1 MNKKLLALGV
11 IALLFGA
18 INLGSRAAHSGTPR
32 APFEALL
39 TPASCAQP
47 QWPAE
52 ARRYEIEGATTIR
65 FEIGADGKVR
75 HAAAAQQRLAHSDEA
90 ALQGIAQCVFQPGLE
105 ARGCAPPSRCNMYG
119 SWAAWRP
126 SIRNWCRAVASHAG
140 VQAFRQ
146 DDVRASGSDGVL
158 LRFWSTRTAC
168 RRAWWRRP
176 RMCRRPASPSHAVS
190 AKLSFCPR
198 WQAAWRAHGYSIR
211 SCFVHYKLMRKTNE

>member
-1 MNKKLLALGV
+1 MNKKLLALGGV
-11 IALLFGA
+11 ALLFGA

-75 HAAAAQQRLAHSDEA
+75 HAAVLRSSGWRILDEA

-105 ARGCAPPSRCNMYG
+105 AARLRTAFPLQYVWKLGGVAAVHPQLVPG
-119 SWAAWRP
+119 SCQP
-126 SIRNWCRAVASHAG
+126 HAG

-158 LRFWSTRTAC
+158 LRFLVDADGMPARVVAEAEDVPPARVALAMQYLQSCRFAHDGKRPGEPTDTASG
-168 RRAWWRRP
+168 R
-176 RMCRRPASPSHAVS
+176 V
-190 AKLSFCPR
+190 LFT
-198 WQAAWRAHGYSIR
+198 
-211 SCFVHYKLMRKTNE
+211 TN